1 MQRLTGILIALLLA
15 LLPVS
20 GVPTGIFATPAI
32 AQETAPATPD
42 FAAWEKTASEIESE
56 VADPEITD
64 QQLDERRAQ
73 LVPLRAEFQTAQG
86 ANSGRIETLRGQLA
100 ALGAPPEDGTTEAPE
115 ITARRTELQTQIS
128 EAEAPGKAAVEAYT
142 RADNLIK
149 QIDAILRDRQ
159 TNALLELSPSPLNPA
174 NWTLAAAA
182 LLDAGKG
189 IAAEINR
196 HVASDVRRQNLI
208 SNLPIILLHLVI
220 AAVILLRGRAV
231 MERLVR
237 NISGRSSLRGA
248 KVIAKLVSLGQV
260 VLPVLG
266 VVLVSRALQ
275 LSGMVGVRTSPIVE
289 TLPWAGFLVFAA
301 LWLAG
306 RLFPDDAGDSQF
318 QLAPERRREARVH
331 IVAFGILLAIRSLL
345 EQIVPNPEPPVYS
358 VLAFPLLVVGGI
370 LLFRFGQLLRTHA
383 VNATAANTEVLFRHR
398 LITYVAYVT
407 IAIGALAPLL
417 AAVGYVS
424 AATALIYPAAMT
436 LALIG
441 MVMFL
446 QGLCADIYV
455 LAIKGDEANRGDLVP
470 VLLGFVLCALAVPFL
485 LLIWGARGS
494 DLAEMWIKFR
504 EGFNIAGVQVSPTIF
519 LTFVVVF
526 VLGYTV
532 TKLLQG
538 ALGASILPKTK
549 LDTGGQRAVVLGV
562 GYVGVVLSAIIAMT
576 AAGIN
581 LSSLAIL
588 ASALSVGIG
597 FGLQNIVQN
606 FVSGIILLI
615 ERPVSEG
622 DWIEVAGVQGRV
634 RAISVRSTRIE
645 TFDRN
650 HVIVPN
656 ASLISGQVTN
666 ITRFNLSGRV
676 LQQVTVSGVNDSD
689 HVQKVLE
696 DIAKVPPMVILNPPP
711 SVGLIGI
718 DGGNLTFEM
727 RLIIRDVNFRGEVQD
742 EVLHLIHR
750 RFKEENIV
758 FGIMG
763 SSKTIMADGD
773 GVPYV
778 LPGAIFGDKPPAD
791 PVDAEAARD
800 GKAEEQ
806 AEENDQRR
814 AGSPTR

>member
-1 MQRLTGILIALLLA
+1 MQRLTGILIALIFA

-20 GVPTGIFATPAI
+20 GVPTGVFVTPVH
-32 AQETAPATPD
+32 AQEPAQTTPD
-42 FAAWEKTASEIESE
+42 FAAWEKTASEIEGE
-56 VADPEITD
+56 VADPEVTD
-64 QQLDERRAQ
+64 QQLDTRRAQ

-86 ANSGRIETLRGQLA
+86 ANNSRIDTLKGQLA
-100 ALGAPPEDGTTEAPE
+100 ALGAPPEDGTTEVPE
-115 ITARRTELQTQIS
+115 ITARRSELQTQIS

-174 NWTLAAAA
+174 NWTVAAGA

-189 IAAEINR
+189 IVAEVNR
-196 HVASDVRRQNLI
+196 NVASDFRRQNLV
-208 SNLPIILLHLVI
+208 SNLPIILLHLVV
-220 AAVILLRGRAV
+220 AAVILLRGRV
-231 MERLVR
+231 WMERLVR

-260 VLPVLG
+260 VIPVLG
-266 VVLVSRALQ
+266 LVLVSRALQ
-275 LSGMVGVRTSPIVE
+275 LSGMVGVRTLPIVE

-306 RLFPDDAGDSQF
+306 RLFSDDAGDSPF

-331 IVAFGILLAIRSLL
+331 MVAFGILLAIRSLL
-345 EQIVPNPEPPVYS
+345 WQIIPNPEPQVFS

-370 LLFRFGQLLRTHA
+370 LLFRFGQLIRAHA
-383 VNATAANTEVLFRHR
+383 VNATAASAEVLFRHR
-398 LITYVAYVT
+398 LISYVAYVT

-470 VLLGFVLCALAVPFL
+470 VLLGFVLCALAIPFL

-504 EGFNIAGVQVSPTIF
+504 DGFNVAGVQISPTIF

-526 VLGYTV
+526 VIGYTV

-711 SVGLIGI
+711 SVGLVGI

-727 RLIIRDVNFRGEVQD
+727 RLIIRDVNFKGAVQD

-750 RFKEENIV
+750 RFKEEGIV
-758 FGIMG
+758 FGVMG

-773 GVPYV
+773 GTPYV
-778 LPGAIFGDKPPAD
+778 LPGAIFGEKPAPD
-791 PVDAEAARD
+791 PVYAEAARD